1 MGVRST
7 NIVLLLH
14 CTITMVW
21 LRSVLASLTLMV
33 LVVLVVLVVQMVR
46 MVLMVLLIL
55 VVLIVR
61 MVLAGPKEPDD

>member
-1 MGVRST
+1 MGVRSA

-21 LRSVLASLTLMV
+21 LRSVLASLTLM
-33 LVVLVVLVVQMVR
+33 VQMVR

>member
-1 MGVRST
+1 MGVRSA

-33 LVVLVVLVVQMVR
+33 LMVR

>member
-1 MGVRST
+1 MGVRSA

-33 LVVLVVLVVQMVR
+33 LVVLVVRVV
-46 MVLMVLLIL
+46 L
-55 VVLIVR
+55 VVLV
-61 MVLAGPKEPDD
+61 VFAGPREPDN